1 MSARSVL
8 AQLPPS
14 LDKLGA
20 KSDGG
25 GEGFLN
31 SDNLMLAG
39 IVLALI
45 AILFIGA
52 KLRYSRKKKRRSPSR
67 RRSEKP
73 NRSTKSAVKPP
84 GAPPASGSRKRRHA
98 RRNPTLAETGGL
110 PPSRSEGQDSPQPE
124 S

>member
-14 LDKLGA
+14 LDKLEA

-73 NRSTKSAVKPP
+73 NRSTKSTMKPP

-110 PPSRSEGQDSPQPE
+110 PPSRSEGQD
-124 S
+124 